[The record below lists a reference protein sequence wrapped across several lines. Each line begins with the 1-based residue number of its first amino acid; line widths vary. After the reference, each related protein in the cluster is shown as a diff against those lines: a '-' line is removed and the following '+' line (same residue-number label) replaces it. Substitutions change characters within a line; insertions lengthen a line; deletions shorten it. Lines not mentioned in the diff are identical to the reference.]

1 MIITTNLEIIDNS
14 TNHTLIILPANI
26 RTLILD
32 ASDDIRYNDP
42 KVHRQLVDER
52 IKQLTMYLRIVP
64 CGAGKTAC
72 LIHQAIERG
81 LVFFT

>member
-52 IKQLTMYLRIVP
+52 IKQVYKERQCLNTQIV
-64 CGAGKTAC
+64 KIT
-72 LIHQAIERG
+72 R
-81 LVFFT
+81 